1 MKNTLPAFVGL
12 GAIALVLAGC
22 AGPDVKHVDS
32 DSSRTVLG
40 VDKINMQDWNIAADD
55 MIKKLMDEFIN
66 ADKLQSADG
75 PGKPSVLAISR
86 IVNSTSAQFD
96 NDMLIKRIRVAL
108 LQTGKV
114 VVDIT
119 AGLGGAEDP
128 LAEEAK
134 RNNAFTGGKK
144 LRRPD
149 YTLSGKIIED
159 RTRAGKIQEANYF
172 FQFSLAT
179 SDGLAVW
186 EAEKRITK
194 QGRRSSVGF

>member
-1 MKNTLPAFVGL
+1 MKTTLPTFVGV
-12 GAIALVLAGC
+12 GALALFLTGC

-55 MIKKLMDEFIN
+55 MIKKLLDDVIN
-66 ADKLQSADG
+66 QDKLQSADG
-75 PGKPSVLAISR
+75 PGKPSVMAISR
-86 IVNSTSAQFD
+86 IVNSTSEQFD
-96 NDMLIKRIRVAL
+96 NDMLLKRIRIAL

-119 AGLGGAEDP
+119 AGLGGPEDP

-134 RNNAFTGGKK
+134 RANAFAGGKK

-149 YTLSGKIIED
+149 YTLSGKILED
-159 RTRAGKIQEANYF
+159 RSRAGKIREANYF
-172 FQFSLAT
+172 FQLSLAST
-179 SDGLAVW
+179 DGLAIW

-194 QGRRSSVGF
+194 QGKRSSVGF